1 MMKINE
7 VAKLTGVTV
16 RTLHYYDQIGL
27 LKPKEVTEAGYRI
40 YNEESL
46 KILQQILF
54 FKELEFPLTEI
65 KEIMNNPSYD
75 QQEALQK
82 QRELLLKKREHID
95 GLIKLTEQSLKGVTT
110 MSFKEFDQSEIEKH
124 KKEYAE
130 EVKERW
136 GHTDAYVESQ
146 KKTKAYGK
154 EQWQQI
160 TEGMAELFKGFG
172 ELYKRG
178 SRPECEEAQKLTA
191 KWQQYITD
199 HFYTCTKEI
208 FAGLGAMYI
217 ADERFKKNID
227 QYGEGTAQFIS
238 DAIAV
243 YCQN

>member
-1 MMKINE
+1 MKINE

-27 LKPKEVTEAGYRI
+27 LKPKKVTEAGYRI
-40 YNEESL
+40 YDEESL
-46 KILQQILF
+46 KVLQQILF

-65 KEIMNNPSYD
+65 KEIMKNPSYD
-75 QQEALQK
+75 QQEALSK

-110 MSFKEFDQSEIEKH
+110 MSFKEFDQSELERQKI
-124 KKEYAE
+124 EYAK

-136 GHTDAYVESQ
+136 GNTDAYAESQ
-146 KKTKAYGK
+146 KKTKGYNK

-160 TEGMAELFKGFG
+160 NEGMAEIFKGFG
-172 ELYKRG
+172 ELYENG
-178 SRPECEEAQKLTA
+178 SKPECKEAQELAA

-208 FAGLGAMYI
+208 FAGLGMMYI
-217 ADERFKKNID
+217 ADERFKKNLD

-238 DAIAV
+238 DAIAE
-243 YCQN
+243 YCK